1 MMSTKKYRIRLTT
14 DEQQELNALVSRGR
28 AAAYK
33 QTHARILLMSD
44 ESRSDGGMKDAE
56 ITSALGVGQS
66 TVERIR
72 KRCVEEGVESALNR
86 KKQLRRRQKRLD
98 GEGEARLIAMACGEP
113 PEGRASWTLKLLADQ
128 LVECE
133 IVETISTETVRQALK
148 KNELK
153 PWLKQSWCIPP
164 GQSAEFVCAMED
176 VLEVYQ
182 RPYDGNEVLVCMD
195 ETSKQQVK
203 ETRVPRPAAPGLS
216 AAYDYEY
223 ERNGVSSLFMLFA
236 PLDGWRRVEVRERR
250 TKVDWAHVIKK
261 LVDEDYPDRDRI
273 VLVMDNLNTHKL
285 SSLYEAFEPAE
296 ARLIAERLEIHYTP
310 KHGSWLNMA
319 EIEIGVLAR
328 QCLDRRIANQD
339 ILRGEVNAWQ
349 NQRNRDVIRVD
360 WRFTTENA
368 RIKLKSLYP
377 SIQKVEPL
385 GLLFAE
391 HGRRHRR

>member
-1 MMSTKKYRIRLTT
+1 MSTKKYRIRLTT

-44 ESRSDGGMKDAE
+44 ESRSDGGMKDAD

-133 IVETISTETVRQALK
+133 IVGTISTETVRQALK
-148 KNELK
+148 KKRTEAVAEAELVH
-153 PWLKQSWCIPP
+153 PARSER
-164 GQSAEFVCAMED
+164 GVCVRD
-176 VLEVYQ
+176 GRRDGRLLEVYQ

-296 ARLIAERLEIHYTP
+296 ARRIAERLEIHYTP

-360 WRFTTENA
+360 WRFTTEDA

-377 SIQKVEPL
+377 SIQK
-385 GLLFAE
+385 
-391 HGRRHRR
+391 R